1 MTRSKNQIDTTT
13 ASSTSILWTNDKL
26 GSIRKAVAQVLQLAV
41 ATSDAEH
48 GRALLGHFV
57 APLNSLIGGVEL
69 DGETATFTEGM
80 IQRAFLHNRT
90 SSFADCNH
98 VTGANVDGVL
108 HIRAGKQGTHRS
120 AETVYDIG
128 FFPDME
134 SASRMIGCNNADNSK
149 PSISKSKLRTIKLD
163 NVCESVIDKLRSFAI
178 KEKKRAAYA
187 KDTVVNKRRK
197 IDEEEEDEDW
207 GWSGG
212 GGEIDEEDENE
223 EENIKSL
230 RLQVVEDKA
239 RVDTLY
245 ARMEELHKEF
255 QEANKKFEMSSAA
268 LNEAVSSSSS
278 AGLADDMLDLNTNCK
293 KYAIYGDTV
302 GSTSSAENRI
312 SVHYYLGGVAGVAEF
327 SGPASNR
334 VITEADLKRGFLP
347 VPVDAN
353 KTKKN
358 NADKPTTD
366 NTPRAVNFETQCIA
380 GSLYF
385 IPSYHELS
393 ARNQKA
399 IKERKKQ
406 LVDNMVSLFDKNRS
420 TWGTDAKRIFTAMNA
435 FGYGCSDEGTLF
447 TMGGTLSG
455 LFKEVGME
463 IDAEQIFRTPPSR
476 STLGNWEADVATDC
490 LFALCWQLK
499 EAGVKQ
505 LGITTDHG
513 HRKGQDHLVKLLSF
527 PTLTSTGEHTIDFLC
542 LNVDSAGHTTE
553 EASSAISTDVE
564 ELLEILR
571 QFLGPDVKLSV
582 ITGDAGGG
590 ASVQNLHPALITKGT
605 MDAKSKRLSC
615 DMHNLNKA
623 LETACID
630 TWGRQG
636 IGHKTPF
643 QMVWLFVRILKHIR
657 KDMGRKNVD
666 EAWAAT
672 VESLR
677 KDPSWQL
684 TASEKCDVAFKD
696 FLSRLD
702 KLEGGDDDDRNAAE
716 KIASKASANIQD
728 PVNTRWGT
736 TQAGF
741 KLFADNWPVIYFF
754 VRTLLIGE
762 KSNSH
767 LHIMCCALLSLMH
780 NTELPTIHDNLNNT
794 QPTNE
799 NDDDTGLDAY
809 LNTFG
814 ADGMELNDATIAEM
828 DGIAACPATPLFL
841 AVTHFLNGFNEC
853 FFAGM

>member
-1 MTRSKNQIDTTT
+1 MFN
-13 ASSTSILWTNDKL
+13 
-26 GSIRKAVAQVLQLAV
+26 
-41 ATSDAEH
+41 
-48 GRALLGHFV
+48 
-57 APLNSLIGGVEL
+57 
-69 DGETATFTEGM
+69 
-80 IQRAFLHNRT
+80 
-90 SSFADCNH
+90 
-98 VTGANVDGVL
+98 
-108 HIRAGKQGTHRS
+108 
-120 AETVYDIG
+120 
-128 FFPDME
+128 
-134 SASRMIGCNNADNSK
+134 
-149 PSISKSKLRTIKLD
+149 
-163 NVCESVIDKLRSFAI
+163 
-178 KEKKRAAYA
+178 
-187 KDTVVNKRRK
+187 
-197 IDEEEEDEDW
+197 
-207 GWSGG
+207 
-212 GGEIDEEDENE
+212 
-223 EENIKSL
+223 
-230 RLQVVEDKA
+230 
-239 RVDTLY
+239 
-245 ARMEELHKEF
+245 
-255 QEANKKFEMSSAA
+255 
-268 LNEAVSSSSS
+268 
-278 AGLADDMLDLNTNCK
+278 
-293 KYAIYGDTV
+293 
-302 GSTSSAENRI
+302 
-312 SVHYYLGGVAGVAEF
+312 
-327 SGPASNR
+327 
-334 VITEADLKRGFLP
+334 
-347 VPVDAN
+347 
-353 KTKKN
+353 
-358 NADKPTTD
+358 
-366 NTPRAVNFETQCIA
+366 
-380 GSLYF
+380 
-385 IPSYHELS
+385 
-393 ARNQKA
+393 
-399 IKERKKQ
+399 
-406 LVDNMVSLFDKNRS
+406 
-420 TWGTDAKRIFTAMNA
+420 
-435 FGYGCSDEGTLF
+435 
-447 TMGGTLSG
+447 
-455 LFKEVGME
+455 EVGMK
-463 IDAEQIFRTPPSR
+463 IDAEQIFRTLPSR

-571 QFLGPDVKLSV
+571 RFLGPDVKLSV

-605 MDAKSKRLSC
+605 MDTKSKRLSC

-696 FLSRLD
+696 FLNRLD
-702 KLEGGDDDDRNAAE
+702 TLEGGDDDDRNAAE
-716 KIASKASANIQD
+716 KIASKAPANIQD

-780 NTELPTIHDNLNNT
+780 NTELPTIHDNLDNT

-814 ADGMELNDATIAEM
+814 AVGMELNDATIAEM

-853 FFAGM
+853 FFAGT

>member
-1 MTRSKNQIDTTT
+1 
-13 ASSTSILWTNDKL
+13 
-26 GSIRKAVAQVLQLAV
+26 
-41 ATSDAEH
+41 
-48 GRALLGHFV
+48 
-57 APLNSLIGGVEL
+57 
-69 DGETATFTEGM
+69 
-80 IQRAFLHNRT
+80 
-90 SSFADCNH
+90 
-98 VTGANVDGVL
+98 
-108 HIRAGKQGTHRS
+108 
-120 AETVYDIG
+120 
-128 FFPDME
+128 
-134 SASRMIGCNNADNSK
+134 
-149 PSISKSKLRTIKLD
+149 
-163 NVCESVIDKLRSFAI
+163 
-178 KEKKRAAYA
+178 
-187 KDTVVNKRRK
+187 
-197 IDEEEEDEDW
+197 
-207 GWSGG
+207 
-212 GGEIDEEDENE
+212 
-223 EENIKSL
+223 
-230 RLQVVEDKA
+230 
-239 RVDTLY
+239 
-245 ARMEELHKEF
+245 
-255 QEANKKFEMSSAA
+255 
-268 LNEAVSSSSS
+268 
-278 AGLADDMLDLNTNCK
+278 
-293 KYAIYGDTV
+293 
-302 GSTSSAENRI
+302 
-312 SVHYYLGGVAGVAEF
+312 
-327 SGPASNR
+327 
-334 VITEADLKRGFLP
+334 
-347 VPVDAN
+347 
-353 KTKKN
+353 
-358 NADKPTTD
+358 
-366 NTPRAVNFETQCIA
+366 
-380 GSLYF
+380 
-385 IPSYHELS
+385 
-393 ARNQKA
+393 
-399 IKERKKQ
+399 
-406 LVDNMVSLFDKNRS
+406 
-420 TWGTDAKRIFTAMNA
+420 MNA

-455 LFKEVGME
+455 LFNEVGMK
-463 IDAEQIFRTPPSR
+463 INAEQIFRTLPSR

-571 QFLGPDVKLSV
+571 QFLGPDVKLLV

-605 MDAKSKRLSC
+605 MDTKRKRLLC

-657 KDMGRKNVD
+657 RDMGRKNVD

-696 FLSRLD
+696 FLNRLD
-702 KLEGGDDDDRNAAE
+702 TLEGGDDDDRKAAE
-716 KIASKASANIQD
+716 KIASKAPANIQD

-780 NTELPTIHDNLNNT
+780 NTELPTIHDNLDGT
-794 QPTNE
+794 QPTSE

-809 LNTFG
+809 LNTFC

-828 DGIAACPATPLFL
+828 DGIAACPTTPLFL

-853 FFAGM
+853 FFAGTYLCRLLPSRRLKIVAFVPSLTAIVDCCVVLLFSTDMFNFMKMDDPFLGNGTFGQLARFGPERCAVMHVLLSDLESGGWKEKPEFKRYKDAYSTLAGEKETDYIDKATGVFFCRFRDVLNTHMVVKWTSTEIVQYVLSGDPHHAREFAR